1 MEGVSYGTGFSQDKK
16 GSFICYVK
24 RRLAGTLD
32 YVTPT
37 MDV

>member
-1 MEGVSYGTGFSQDKK
+1 MEQASPKIKRVHY
-16 GSFICYVK
+16 ICYVK